1 MTSGGALLL
10 LKNTL
15 EELHHFGRETILQF
29 HSTGERQC
37 IILV

>member
-15 EELHHFGRETILQF
+15 EELHHFGSVILPF